1 MKPFFSEAYDF
12 SPRADFNPVTGIFEL
27 SGVSRPENVS
37 ALYNELNNWL
47 REFERQCLSS
57 GTWKKG
63 SVVFNFR
70 LTYLNSASSK
80 YVLQMLELARTWS
93 RYGVKLQVNWYYDA
107 SDDEMQEDGQD
118 IADALE
124 YEFTFL
130 PLN

>member
-1 MKPFFSEAYDF
+1 MKPFLCEACDF
-12 SPRADFNPVTGIFEL
+12 SPRADFNPMTGIFEL
-27 SGVSRPENVS
+27 SGISRPENVS
-37 ALYNELNNWL
+37 TLYADLNSWL
-47 REFERQCLSS
+47 REFERECLST
-57 GTWKKG
+57 GTWKTG
-63 SVVFNFR
+63 FVTFNFR

-80 YVLQMLELARTWS
+80 YVLQMLELARTWA
-93 RYGVKLQVNWYYDA
+93 RYGIKLNINWYYDA